1 MLEHSHNYD
10 IKKFTYVKESK
21 CFVTEAS
28 DLIIKAGDKYPY
40 MFFIEN
46 TETNNRVLFT
56 YVSTERNENNEL
68 QCVNYK
74 STSNLGKFTA
84 KIFND

>member
-1 MLEHSHNYD
+1 MKDYTDNYD

-21 CFVTEAS
+21 CFATEAS
-28 DLIIKAGDKYPY
+28 SLRIKPGDKFPY

-56 YVSTERNENNEL
+56 YASTMRDEEGDLMYVTYVSNSVIGT
-68 QCVNYK
+68 
-74 STSNLGKFTA
+74 FTA

>member
-1 MLEHSHNYD
+1 MKDYTDNYD

-28 DLIIKAGDKYPY
+28 ILGIKPGDKFPY

-46 TETNNRVLFT
+46 TETNIRVLFT
-56 YVSTERNENNEL
+56 YASTMRDVEGDL
-68 QCVNYK
+68 MYVTYL
-74 STSNLGKFTA
+74 SNSVIGTFTA

>member
-1 MLEHSHNYD
+1 MIKHSENYD

-21 CFVTEAS
+21 CFTSEAS
-28 DLIIKAGDKYPY
+28 ILGIKPGDKFPY

-46 TETNNRVLFT
+46 TETGNRVLF
-56 YVSTERNENNEL
+56 VSSDTTRNNEYEL

-74 STSNLGKFTA
+74 GISALGTFTA

>member
-1 MLEHSHNYD
+1 MIKHSENYN
-10 IKKFTYVKESK
+10 IKKFTYNKDDRK
-21 CFVTEAS
+21 FVSEAS
-28 DLIIKAGDKYPY
+28 DLGIKPGDKFPY

-56 YVSTERNENNEL
+56 YVSTMRDVEGDL
-68 QCVNYK
+68 MYVTYV
-74 STSNLGKFTA
+74 SNSVIGTLTA

>member
-1 MLEHSHNYD
+1 MLKHSHNYD
-10 IKKFTYVKESK
+10 IKQFTYVKESK
-21 CFVTEAS
+21 CFAAEAS
-28 DLIIKAGDKYPY
+28 SLGIKPGDKFLY

-56 YVSTERNENNEL
+56 YVSTMRDAEGDL
-68 QCVNYK
+68 MYVTYV
-74 STSNLGKFTA
+74 SNSVIGTFTA